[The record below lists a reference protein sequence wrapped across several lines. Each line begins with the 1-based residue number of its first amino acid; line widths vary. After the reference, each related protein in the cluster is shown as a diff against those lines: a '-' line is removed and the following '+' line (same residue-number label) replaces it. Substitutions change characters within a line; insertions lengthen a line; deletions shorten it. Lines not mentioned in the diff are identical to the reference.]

1 MKPTV
6 KRACGFTLVQLPI
19 VGIVATISQG
29 VVFTQ
34 AYGSGWLLDAS
45 ITERFEFND
54 NIDSKPSGAENAAG
68 SITNLNTT
76 LAWKGHRRTA
86 KFSSSFDLKKFFGP
100 GARPEHNTFNHF
112 HKANFSIKR
121 KTTTFDYSASFRSQ
135 DAASSVLD
143 DTGIVIPFD
152 TNRFNSILSAKVN
165 YEVNSR
171 SQINFSGS
179 ASQVDFER
187 TSATLAPFF
196 DIDLK
201 VSLVH
206 KLTKRTTGTLS
217 IAADFHDADD
227 AFDTKRNMYRLAGEV
242 STELSPRLSADIKV
256 GAIMVEG
263 SRGATTTSA
272 AFSGSSTGNFFN
284 VGLNYQMKLTNL
296 SLTASNDVT
305 PNTLGRLSR
314 KNRLG
319 FSVTH
324 QINHRSKIGFSVG
337 AISNESI
344 LGTTNDSLSIA
355 PTYSYR
361 LTKKLNANF
370 GYVYRHQ
377 EALGIASHSNKVFF
391 SLSRALSLLP

>member
-1 MKPTV
+1 M
-6 KRACGFTLVQLPI
+6 
-19 VGIVATISQG
+19 
-29 VVFTQ
+29 
-34 AYGSGWLLDAS
+34 LDVS

-54 NIDSKPSGAENAAG
+54 NIDSKPSGAEHAVG
-68 SITNLNTT
+68 SITNLNTI

-86 KFSSSFDLKKFFGP
+86 KFNSNFDLKKYFGP
-100 GARPEHNTFNHF
+100 GARPQHNTFNHF
-112 HKANFSIKR
+112 HKADFSVKR

-152 TNRFNSILSAKVN
+152 TNRFNSMLSAKVN
-165 YEVNSR
+165 HEVNNR

-179 ASQVDFER
+179 VSQVDFER
-187 TSATLAPFF
+187 TSATLTPFF

-201 VSLVH
+201 ASFVH

-217 IAADFHDADD
+217 IAAGFHDADD
-227 AFDTKRNMYRLAGEV
+227 ALDTKRNMYRLVGKI
-242 STELSPRLSADIKV
+242 STELLPRLSADIKV
-256 GAIMVEG
+256 GAIIVEG
-263 SRGATTTSA
+263 SMDATTTSSA
-272 AFSGSSTGNFFN
+272 ISGSATGSFFDI
-284 VGLNYQMKLTNL
+284 GLNYRMKTTNL

-324 QINHRSKIGFSVG
+324 QINHRSKMGLSVG
-337 AISNESI
+337 AISTESI

-361 LTKKLNANF
+361 LTKKLNANI

-377 EALGIASHSNKVFF
+377 EALGIASHSNRVYF